1 VRCGSG
7 AGAGVRTGAG
17 RSVSRMG
24 LPMSPM
30 ASQMVCQGETGHAA
44 RMSDDAEFDES
55 QEPEFEEAAEPEP
68 GDVRTDIVK
77 ELARLFPDDRM
88 QRIGDR
94 LGLSGDEDFQFVIDL
109 ISATFTR
116 GIEFGAIEV
125 SAQQIEAGLEISP
138 TVEIAHVDLP

>member
-1 VRCGSG
+1 
-7 AGAGVRTGAG
+7 
-17 RSVSRMG
+17 
-24 LPMSPM
+24 
-30 ASQMVCQGETGHAA
+30 
-44 RMSDDAEFDES
+44 MSD
-55 QEPEFEEAAEPEP
+55 EPESDGSEEEEIGEAAEPEP
-68 GDVRTDIVK
+68 GDVRLDIVK

-125 SAQQIEAGLEISP
+125 AAQQIEAGLEISP
-138 TVEIAHVDLP
+138 TVDIAHVDLP